1 MSDKPEFGKFQ
12 TADLVDGFWIVRDM
26 TADEM
31 VVAFPPPPELE
42 PLTPEQELAASRAAM
57 SLTFAQLLIGLVA
70 EAWITEA
77 EGEAWL
83 TGILPSSAL
92 DLIATL
98 PEAERFAAKARTARP
113 SVILR
118 NDPLVNALAEAQ
130 GKTPDDLDAFF
141 TAYAAV

>member
-12 TADLVDGFWIVRDM
+12 TADLVDGHWIVRDM

-31 VVAFPPPPELE
+31 VVAFPPPPVSE
-42 PLTPEQELAASRAAM
+42 PITPEQERAAM